1 MSDDRKPK
9 REDHELFDLIAED
22 MRSNPNDYYEAG
34 GWLDDYCSGKAYWK
48 RMEADLEGLKK
59 DKMGVLAVRQQVSSL
74 QEQLEERRT
83 PALMVRFQQARRDLL
98 DNNEKQTLISLN
110 NAKRILVVTWLSTD
124 PDAEKAGVELTSLQ
138 QWDWEPTNDLTS
150 MSRGAA
156 NALWVE
162 SGSAYEDWVE
172 LTHKAWKRVKR
183 ANVGHKALGPEPRTT
198 ARQSGSDVFIVHGH
212 DESVKN
218 EVASFIREL
227 GLEAIILHEQANKG
241 RTIIEKF
248 EDHANVGFA
257 VVLMTPDDVGARSGN
272 ESALKPRARQNVV
285 MELGFFL
292 GKLGRERVCA
302 LHKGNLEIPS
312 DYQGVLFVPLDRGV
326 DWRESLRKEIEAAGI
341 KIGHIEALVV
351 PTALHGPAAEE
362 GPRLSK
368 DAESLLKEA
377 SRDPHGH
384 ILRFTSSDGLSV
396 QTNRKH
402 FMEDG
407 LSPRERAKWES
418 AIEQLEQFGLIADRG
433 YKREVFGITQDGY
446 EMADRLNP

>member
-34 GWLDDYCSGKAYWK
+34 GWLDDYCSEKAYWK

-59 DKMGVLAVRQQVSSL
+59 DKVGLLAVMQQVSSL

-98 DNNEKQTLISLN
+98 DNNENQTLISLN

-124 PDAEKAGVELTSLQ
+124 PDAEKADVELTSLQ
-138 QWDWEPTNDLTS
+138 QWHWEPTNDLTS
-150 MSRGAA
+150 MSRGVA

-162 SGSAYEDWVE
+162 SGSAYEGWVE
-172 LTHKAWKRVKR
+172 LTHKAWNRVKR
-183 ANVGHKALGPEPRTT
+183 ASAGRKALGTE
-198 ARQSGSDVFIVHGH
+198 ARSGAQCSGSDVFIVHGH

-218 EVASFIREL
+218 EVASFIRKL
-227 GLEAIILHEQANKG
+227 GLKAIILHEQANMG

-257 VVLMTPDDVGARSGN
+257 VVLMTPDDVGARSGQD
-272 ESALKPRARQNVV
+272 SDLKPRARQNVV

-292 GKLGRERVCA
+292 AKLGRGRVCA
-302 LHKGNLEIPS
+302 LYKGDVEMPS
-312 DYQGVLFVPLDRGV
+312 DYHGVLYVPWDDPG
-326 DWRESLRKEIEAAGI
+326 DWRASLAKEIKAAAITIDEKEAASV
-341 KIGHIEALVV
+341 A
-351 PTALHGPAAEE
+351 TAPHGPEVEE
-362 GPRLSK
+362 GPELSK
-368 DAESLLKEA
+368 DAQLLLEQA
-377 SRDPHGH
+377 SRDRQGR
-384 ILRFTSSDGLSV
+384 ILRITTNAGLSV
-396 QTNRKH
+396 QTNGKG
-402 FMEDG
+402 FVEDG

-446 EMADRLNP
+446 EIADRLKP

>member
-1 MSDDRKPK
+1 MPDDQRPK
-9 REDHELFDLIAED
+9 TKDHELFDLIAEHV
-22 MRSNPNDYYEAG
+22 RSNPKDYYEAG
-34 GWLDDYCSGKAYWK
+34 GWLDDYCSEEAYW
-48 RMEADLEGLKK
+48 RRVEAELEELKK
-59 DKMGVLAVRQQVSSL
+59 DKMGVLPVMQQVRSL

-83 PALMVRFQQARRDLL
+83 PALMVRFQEARRDLL

-138 QWDWEPTNDLTS
+138 QWHWEPTNDLTS

-172 LTHKAWKRVKR
+172 LTHKAWNRVKR
-183 ANVGHKALGPEPRTT
+183 ASAGRKALGTE
-198 ARQSGSDVFIVHGH
+198 ARSGAQYSGSDVFIVHGY

-227 GLEAIILHEQANKG
+227 GLKAIILHEEANKG

-257 VVLMTPDDVGARSGN
+257 VVLMTPDDVGARSDH
-272 ESALKPRARQNVV
+272 ELDLKPRARQNVV

-312 DYQGVLFVPLDRGV
+312 DYQGVLFVPLDGSV

-341 KIGHIEALVV
+341 EIGDTEALVV
-351 PTALHGPAAEE
+351 PTALHGPPAEE

-368 DAESLLKEA
+368 DAELLLKDA
-377 SRDPHGH
+377 SRDRQGD
-384 ILRFTSSDGLSV
+384 ILRILTADGLSV
-396 QTNRKH
+396 QTNGKD
-402 FMEDG
+402 FVEDG
-407 LSPRERAKWES
+407 LSPREQAKWES

-433 YKREVFGITQDGY
+433 QKREVFGITQDGY
-446 EMADRLNP
+446 DMADRLTP